1 MSTQPSQAPT
11 GEGASPPAPPDL
23 PATRARD
30 LAPDLSPK
38 AAARAAVRVPMRAL
52 EVLLPAAADHWEAH
66 TEYVHQVRVS
76 TRRAAAALT
85 VFACCYDAAEV
96 AGTRRML
103 KRIRRAA
110 GGARDCDVHLD
121 LFRRRLV
128 DAPEDERL
136 AIRHLIDSL
145 ELQRIEAQEAIHRVS
160 KKYPAKRVRRARK
173 ALAKSLHKPDR
184 IGVDSKKKKKKK
196 KKIRELRDL
205 AAVVVPPAA
214 AEVRRESEVTPR
226 TEAQLHEVRIAV
238 KRLRYACEIFYGSMP
253 GDRQRSVK
261 SQVIPLVDAL
271 GAMNDVC
278 NVLIRLR
285 DAGTDI
291 DDPAIARSYK
301 VLIERFEQQNNDACA
316 AASAAIDDVLEHH
329 VFEML
334 EEGWATSEAR
344 GKAKH
349 NG

>member
-1 MSTQPSQAPT
+1 
-11 GEGASPPAPPDL
+11 
-23 PATRARD
+23 
-30 LAPDLSPK
+30 
-38 AAARAAVRVPMRAL
+38 MRAL

-85 VFACCYDAAEV
+85 VFASCYDAAEV
-96 AGTRRML
+96 ATTRKML

-128 DAPEDERL
+128 DAPEDERP
-136 AIRHLIDSL
+136 AIRHLIDAL
-145 ELQRIEAQEAIHRVS
+145 ELQRIEAQKAINAVV
-160 KKYPAKRVRRARK
+160 KKYSARRVRRARK
-173 ALAKSLHKPDR
+173 ALANSVHKPDKLR
-184 IGVDSKKKKKKK
+184 VDSKKKK

-214 AEVRRESEVTPR
+214 AEVRRESKVTPR

-253 GDRQRSVK
+253 GDRQWSVK

-285 DAGTDI
+285 DVSTDI

-301 VLIERFEQQNNDACA
+301 VLIERFEQQNTNACA
-316 AASAAIDDVLEHH
+316 AASAAIDDILEHH

-334 EEGWATSEAR
+334 EEGWATSASK

-349 NG
+349 DG